1 MKTLRPYPEYKA
13 CGAEWLG
20 EITARWLTK
29 RLKFV
34 TAEPLKYGANESA
47 EGNDPNL
54 PRFIRITDIKD
65 DGTLHDDT
73 FKSLPEEVARP
84 FLLKQ
89 GDLLLALSGA
99 TVGKTFMYRESWGR
113 ACQAGYLIRCRVN
126 PAVARPEF
134 VAYFA
139 TTASYWGWLSSV
151 FIQATIQNVSAEK
164 YANLLLPI
172 PPLDEQSLIVRFLDR
187 ETSRIDVLVA
197 KKERLI
203 ALLQEKR
210 TALISHA
217 VNKGLNPNAPMKD
230 SGIPWLGQ
238 IPAHWQLGL
247 LKRYAKIRYGLGQP
261 PPELPDG
268 PPLIRATNIKSGK
281 ILEADMLRIDP
292 AQVPESRD
300 AILSAGEI
308 IVVRSGA
315 YTGDSAIIPSRY
327 QGAISGYDMVV
338 TVKEGFSPYVA
349 WQLLSPEVRQL
360 QFGLCCLRAAQ
371 PHLNAE
377 ELQATIVAVPP
388 PNEQRV
394 IAHFLDRETAKLDAL
409 LAKIR
414 TSIKRL
420 QEYRTALISAAV
432 TGKIDVRQ
440 PPASAS
446 QVDMLVSRP
455 GA

>member
-1 MKTLRPYPEYKA
+1 MIGRLQPYPRYEDS
-13 CGAEWLG
+13 GTEWLR
-20 EITARWLTK
+20 EIPAQWQTK

-34 TAEPLKYGANESA
+34 AVEPLKYGANESA
-47 EGNDPNL
+47 ETNDPNL

-65 DGTLHDDT
+65 DGTLHDNT

-89 GDLLLALSGA
+89 GDLLLARSGA

-113 ACQAGYLIRCRVN
+113 ACHAGYLIRCRVN
-126 PAVARPEF
+126 PAFARPEF
-134 VAYFA
+134 LAYFA
-139 TTASYWGWLSSV
+139 RSATYWGWLSSV

-172 PPLDEQSLIVRFLDR
+172 PPLDEQSVIVRFLDR
-187 ETSRIDVLVA
+187 ETARIDAMVA
-197 KKERLI
+197 RKERLI

-210 TALISHA
+210 AALISHA
-217 VNKGLNPNAPMKD
+217 VTKGLNPAAPIKD
-230 SGIPWLGQ
+230 SRVAWLGQ
-238 IPAHWQLGL
+238 IPAHWQVGL

-261 PPELPDG
+261 PPELLDG

-281 ILEADMLRIDP
+281 ILEADMLRVDP

-315 YTGDSAIIPSRY
+315 YTGDSAIIPPQY
-327 QGAISGYDMVV
+327 HEAISGYDMVV
-338 TVKEGFSPYVA
+338 TVKEGFSLYFA

-360 QFGLCCLRAAQ
+360 QFGFCCLRAAQ

-388 PNEQRV
+388 LNEQRA
-394 IAHFLDRETAKLDAL
+394 IANFLDRETAKLDAL
-409 LAKIR
+409 MSKIR
-414 TSIKRL
+414 TGIERL
-420 QEYRTALISAAV
+420 REYRTALVSAAV
-432 TGKIDVRQ
+432 TGKIDVRGEM
-440 PPASAS
+440 
-446 QVDMLVSRP
+446 V
-455 GA
+455 